1 MAHISAISL
10 GTFAVIAGTTKQGKD
25 GIEKAT
31 YNGTIGGGNILL
43 LLNNYQ
49 ELSSS
54 VI

>member
-25 GIEKAT
+25 GIEKDI
-31 YNGTIGGGNILL
+31 GTIGGGNILL

-54 VI
+54 AI